1 VGFINNLSFK
11 KWVAFVVLAIF
22 FVVIAAG
29 CSSTSSPSGQEGT
42 ANPTPSPSE
51 PQTPAEPNKEDGSA
65 PKTLKVHF
73 LDVGQADSILI
84 QTPDGEAILVDG
96 GNNEDGAFVVNY
108 LKKAG
113 VKKLAAVVATHPHED
128 HIGGLDTV
136 IKNFP
141 TERVYLPDITHT
153 TRSFEDFIRAVKES
167 GAKRIRAK
175 AGAKIDISDIKAEFL
190 APNSSYYGDLNNYS
204 AVLKIT
210 YGNVSF
216 LLTGDAEAESEKE
229 MLAKGYNLKADV
241 LKVGHHGST
250 SSTTSAFLKAV
261 APKYAVISAGKDNDY
276 GHPAPE
282 TLQKLNSAGVEIYR
296 TDQDSTVIFI
306 TDGKS
311 ITIKTVNAVKGDV

>member
-1 VGFINNLSFK
+1 MRIFNNLSLK
-11 KWVAFVVLAIF
+11 NWVAFVVLAVF
-22 FVVIAAG
+22 FLLTAAG
-29 CSSTSSPSGQEGT
+29 CGSTSLPS
-42 ANPTPSPSE
+42 TPEEAAKPAPSSSE
-51 PQTPAEPNKEDGSA
+51 PQPPTEPNKEDGSA
-65 PKTLKVHF
+65 PKTLEVHF

-96 GNNEDGAFVVNY
+96 GNNEDGTFVVNY
-108 LKKAG
+108 LKKEG

-141 TERVYLPDITHT
+141 VERVYLPDITHT
-153 TRSFEDFIRAVKES
+153 TRTFEDFIAAVKKS
-167 GAKRIRAK
+167 GAKRSRAK
-175 AGAKIDISDIKAEFL
+175 AGVEIDIPGVKAEFL
-190 APNSSYYGDLNNYS
+190 APNDDSYDELNNYS

-210 YGNVSF
+210 YGNISF

-241 LKVGHHGST
+241 LKVSHHGSK

-261 APKYAVISAGKDNDY
+261 SPKYAVISVGKDNDY
-276 GHPAPE
+276 GHPALE
-282 TLQKLNSAGVEIYR
+282 TLKRLQSAGVKIYR
-296 TDQDSTVIFI
+296 TDENGTILFI

-311 ITIKTVNAVKGDV
+311 ITIKER

>member
-1 VGFINNLSFK
+1 MRFFNNLSLK
-11 KWVAFVVLAIF
+11 KWVAFVVLAVF
-22 FVVIAAG
+22 FVLTAAG
-29 CSSTSSPSGQEGT
+29 CASTSLPSTPEEN
-42 ANPTPSPSE
+42 AKPTPSSSE
-51 PQTPAEPNKEDGSA
+51 PQTPTEPNKEDGSA

-84 QTPDGEAILVDG
+84 QTPDGETILVDG

-141 TERVYLPDITHT
+141 VERVYLPDVSAT
-153 TRSFEDFIRAVKES
+153 TRTFEDFIAAVKES

-175 AGAKIDISDIKAEFL
+175 AGVKLNLPDLKAEFL
-190 APNSSYYGDLNNYS
+190 APKSASYDDLNNYS

-210 YGNVSF
+210 YGNISF

-241 LKVGHHGST
+241 LKVGHHGSQ

-261 APKYAVISAGKDNDY
+261 APKYAVISVGKDNDY
-276 GHPAPE
+276 GHPAPQ
-282 TLQKLNSAGVEIYR
+282 TLKRLQSAGVKIYR
-296 TDQDSTVIFI
+296 TDENGTILFI

-311 ITIKTVNAVKGDV
+311 ITIKER